1 MDLKKVETEGAPA
14 AIGPYSQGI
23 SVGDFIFCSGQIG
36 LNPKTSQFAT
46 DDVQGQTQQA
56 IHNLGAVLQEAG
68 SDLAH
73 VVKTT
78 VFLTDMANFKEM
90 NDVYESIF
98 SEVTQVQPARSTVAV
113 RSLPRGALVEIE
125 AIAVKR

>member
-1 MDLKKVETEGAPA
+1 MELKKVETEGAPE

-23 SVGDFIFCSGQIG
+23 TVGDFVFCSGQIG
-36 LNPKTSQFAT
+36 LNPKNSQFAT

-56 IHNLGAVLQEAG
+56 IHNLCAVLEEAG

-78 VFLTDMANFKEM
+78 VFLTDISNFKEM
-90 NDVYESIF
+90 NDVYEGIF
-98 SEVTQVQPARSTVAV
+98 SEVTQIQPARSTVAV